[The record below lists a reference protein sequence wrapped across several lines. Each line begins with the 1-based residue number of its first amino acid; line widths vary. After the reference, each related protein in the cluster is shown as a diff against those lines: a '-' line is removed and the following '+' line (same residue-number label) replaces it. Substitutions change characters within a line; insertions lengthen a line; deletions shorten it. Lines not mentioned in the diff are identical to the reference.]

1 MESSLK
7 FPDVYVMSKFPGII
21 SELKKF
27 LPKEANMIIVPISG
41 ITSIVCLLLSSA
53 FTFQNYRVLFFV
65 SNFMCFCKSKGL
77 PFKLFNI
84 FLSNSLFDSA
94 FYILEILF
102 LCKF

>member
-41 ITSIVCLLLSSA
+41 ITSVVCYCHQHLH
-53 FTFQNYRVLFFV
+53 FRVVFFA
-65 SNFMCFCKSKGL
+65 SNFMYFCKSKGL
-77 PFKLFNI
+77 PFKFI
-84 FLSNSLFDSA
+84 
-94 FYILEILF
+94 
-102 LCKF
+102 